1 MSGEVEV
8 DGRGPILRITARTVE
23 IGGGLFQLAG
33 IAGIQVTVRS
43 RAFRLRPPRLAVLAS
58 WASVALGVVALC
70 NGIQSSSVVVGVA
83 TAIVVV
89 NLIGYGLRLLRVSRS
104 KVYLLRIDTGGRAMI
119 VYAAPDRDEVGRMAN
134 IIAAA
139 IESPPREDI
148 SLAINPRGLYEA
160 DRISNEIR

>member
-1 MSGEVEV
+1 V

-70 NGIQSSSVVVGVA
+70 NGSQPSSVVVGVA

-89 NLIGYGLRLLRVSRS
+89 NLIGYGLRLLRVSLS
-104 KVYLLRIDTGGRAMI
+104 PWSPAFAALRHAR
-119 VYAAPDRDEVGRMAN
+119 PDRN
-134 IIAAA
+134 TF
-139 IESPPREDI
+139 ES
-148 SLAINPRGLYEA
+148 SNPEYGVTRQ
-160 DRISNEIR
+160 